1 MDVTLLLFRIGAAVS
16 VASMLVLCGT
26 VARSVLSGEDGDA
39 MELLGKVDLIM
50 GALTVAMP
58 LIVIAEYLRQHSN
71 WAAAGAGVFGALMY
85 GWAKRAYRAWKHRH
99 CTSDHCVYEREE
111 EPAEGE

>member
-1 MDVTLLLFRIGAAVS
+1 MDVTLLLFRIGAAVIF
-16 VASMLVLCGT
+16 ASMLVLCGT

-39 MELLGKVDLIM
+39 KEFLGKVDLIM
-50 GALTVAMP
+50 GSLTVAVA
-58 LIVIAEYLRQHSN
+58 LTALAESLRHRQDIAMGF
-71 WAAAGAGVFGALMY
+71 AAAFGVLMY
-85 GWAKRAYRAWKHRH
+85 GWAKRAYRTWKHRH